1 MDFLYFPQ
9 DKTEYIPSMIMLV
22 LFMVA
27 AIVTV
32 YIFVKASKREED
44 HVPEHLK
51 DDPHYYERE
60 ENK

>member
-1 MDFLYFPQ
+1 
-9 DKTEYIPSMIMLV
+9 MIMLV